1 RRRGIAQAARERILE
16 QDERQVGGIGD
27 AAEVLERHLG
37 ALAEGVD
44 RGRKHEQRG
53 GPALLCHPRNA
64 RRLEAAV
71 GVDPVDDRQLQ
82 FLSRNLKHAA
92 LFIEGAGGDF
102 GGMRIDGDGGEPLDR
117 RHIAQVRAVRR
128 LVDRQVIVERQQHGG
143 DDAGGEVHRGI
154 LAAMNHPR
162 EVRHAIRARRHAGHT
177 AGLAPGY
184 VQGNVCILPAE
195 YAEEFR
201 AFCER
206 NPKPCPLLAMSR
218 PGDPRL
224 PELGADLDI
233 RTDVPRYRI
242 FVDGELTGEVEDLQ
256 RHWRDDL
263 VTFVLGCSFSFEEAL
278 MAAGLPLRYV
288 EQGRNVPMY
297 RTSVDTVPAG
307 RFRGK
312 LVVTMRPF
320 KPADAIRAIEIT
332 SRYPRVHGSPVH
344 LGRPDLIG
352 IGDLAQ
358 PWVGDPTEVRD
369 DEVPLFWA
377 CGVTPQSVVLDAKPS
392 LCITHAP
399 GHMLVTDLENRS
411 LAER

>member
-1 RRRGIAQAARERILE
+1 
-16 QDERQVGGIGD
+16 
-27 AAEVLERHLG
+27 
-37 ALAEGVD
+37 
-44 RGRKHEQRG
+44 
-53 GPALLCHPRNA
+53 
-64 RRLEAAV
+64 
-71 GVDPVDDRQLQ
+71 
-82 FLSRNLKHAA
+82 
-92 LFIEGAGGDF
+92 
-102 GGMRIDGDGGEPLDR
+102 
-117 RHIAQVRAVRR
+117 
-128 LVDRQVIVERQQHGG
+128 
-143 DDAGGEVHRGI
+143 
-154 LAAMNHPR
+154 MNDPR
-162 EVRHAIRARRHAGHT
+162 EVRRAIRARRHTGHT

-184 VQGNVCILPAE
+184 VQGNVVILPRE

-206 NPKPCPLLAMSR
+206 NPKPCPLLAMSK

-224 PELGADLDI
+224 PELGEDLDI
-233 RTDVPRYRI
+233 RTDVARYRV
-242 FVDGELTGEVEDLQ
+242 FQDGTLAEEVDDLR

-278 MAAGLPLRYV
+278 MQAGLPLRYV

-312 LVVTMRPF
+312 LVVSMRPF

-332 SRYPRVHGSPVH
+332 SRYPRVHGAPVH

-352 IGDLAQ
+352 IAELSR

-399 GHMLVTDLENRS
+399 GHMLVTDLENSS
-411 LAER
+411 LAEH